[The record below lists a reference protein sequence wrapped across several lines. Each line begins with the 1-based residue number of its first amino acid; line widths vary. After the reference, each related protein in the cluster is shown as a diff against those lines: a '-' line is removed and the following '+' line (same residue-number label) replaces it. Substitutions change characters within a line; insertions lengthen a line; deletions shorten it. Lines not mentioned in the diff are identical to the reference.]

1 MKVKLGEKL
10 KMSKSK
16 DIIVK
21 EVEIE
26 EVIKVNQNVP
36 EFNEMGTEAVKEN
49 FEKRYQNREKLII
62 VAYYQNQ
69 PIGYIIG
76 YEEIEGDKQNFYCWL
91 AGTDPNYRKMGAL
104 TQLMKYQ
111 MEWVKKKEYQNL
123 TIKTRNNRREMLSF
137 LVKNGFYFTKVEEQE
152 KIEDNRIYLIKK
164 LD

>member
-111 MEWVKKKEYQNL
+111 IEWAKQEEYQNL
-123 TIKTRNNRREMLSF
+123 TIKTRNNRREMLNF

-152 KIEDNRIYLIKK
+152 KIEDNRIYLVEK
-164 LD
+164 LG